1 MVINSVRIATDT
13 LTLWTITVAFW
24 LKLPKSKQP
33 KWRCFESV
41 KEAVE
46 DELKQLSSVLVQ
58 YQTKALMILEMLMV
72 LILYRLSEV

>member
-1 MVINSVRIATDT
+1 MVINSVGIATDT

-41 KEAVE
+41 KEAAE
-46 DELKQLSSVLVQ
+46 DEFKKLSSVLAK
-58 YQTKALMILEMLMV
+58 YQTQAPMVLEMLMV
-72 LILYRLSEV
+72 LILYSLSEV